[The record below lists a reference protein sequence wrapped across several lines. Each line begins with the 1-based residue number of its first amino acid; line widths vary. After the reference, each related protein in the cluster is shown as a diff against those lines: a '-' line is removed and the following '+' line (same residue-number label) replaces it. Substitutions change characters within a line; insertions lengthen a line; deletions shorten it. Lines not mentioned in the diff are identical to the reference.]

1 MGYQVEQKW
10 IEYWNDLYDIMAKF
24 DSPVLLDENFTK
36 ISLDDAQH
44 KIQNDVY
51 DGKSIEFSEVY
62 YQGKKAIMIKK
73 I

>member
-10 IEYWNDLYDIMAKF
+10 IEYWNDLYDIMTKF
-24 DSPVLLDENFTK
+24 GSPILLDENYSI
-36 ISLDDAQH
+36 ISLDEAQL

-62 YQGKKAIMIKK
+62 HKGKKVIMIKS